1 MHALGFVSCVISF
14 VFLYGFSL
22 QTIAEDCS
30 LSNDIVSS
38 TPYKSSRLKSESEK
52 EEGELSTT
60 LPEYSFKG
68 ISWVE
73 IIEDEERQKSL
84 GQVREED
91 EDEEPEDEKTSS
103 GKMNVSFEIRLT

>member
-1 MHALGFVSCVISF
+1 MISF
-14 VFLYGFSL
+14 VFLYGFSS

-38 TPYKSSRLKSESEK
+38 TPYKSSRFPKESESEK

-103 GKMNVSFEIRLT
+103 GKMNVSFEIQLT